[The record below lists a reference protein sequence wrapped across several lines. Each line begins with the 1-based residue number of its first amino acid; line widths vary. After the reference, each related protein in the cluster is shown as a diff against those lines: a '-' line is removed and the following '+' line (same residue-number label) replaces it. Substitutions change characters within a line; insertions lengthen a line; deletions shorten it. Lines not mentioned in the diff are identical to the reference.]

1 MSDYIE
7 LEYKYKAGDVK
18 LNDFIDLI
26 KSLNPI
32 KRMNTSSWD
41 LYYTTKS
48 LDAFQRF
55 RHSETPELT
64 KKVKTQ
70 NGNNWKRIEVDLPL
84 DPERITEDIITKYL
98 ELDNYHFNFKVYKTC
113 TIFWLEDV
121 NFVYYVTYDENMNE
135 SGRFI
140 EVEVNKNKVANY
152 ENPMELINKAEKELS
167 KIGISSQNRLKKSL
181 FEMFVKPIDNS

>member
-7 LEYKYKAGDVK
+7 LEYKYRADNVK
-18 LNDFIDLI
+18 LTDFIELI
-26 KSLNPI
+26 KSLNPS

-41 LYYTTKS
+41 LYFTTKS

-84 DPERITEDIITKYL
+84 DPERVTEDIITKYL
-98 ELDNYHFNFKVYKTC
+98 ELDDYHFNFKIYKTC

-121 NFVYYVTYDENMNE
+121 NYVFYITYDHNMNE
-135 SGRFI
+135 NGRFI
-140 EVEVNKNKVANY
+140 EVEINKNKVKT
-152 ENPMELINKAEKELS
+152 MEDPIEILNKAEKELN
-167 KIGISSQNRLKKSL
+167 KIGITFQNRLKKSL
-181 FEMFVKPIDNS
+181 FEMFVKSIDK